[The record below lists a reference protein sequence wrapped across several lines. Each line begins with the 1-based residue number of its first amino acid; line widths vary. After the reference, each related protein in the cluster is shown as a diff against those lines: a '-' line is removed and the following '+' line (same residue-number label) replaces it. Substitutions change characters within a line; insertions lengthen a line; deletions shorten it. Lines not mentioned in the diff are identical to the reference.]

1 MKISDFS
8 RLSNTSTRMLR
19 HYEEIGLLSVERSE
33 KNNNYRDYSP
43 NQLKKVA
50 QIKTLQEL
58 GFSLASI
65 KEILATPSPEN
76 VTVLFEK
83 QKEQLQQALEK
94 IQTQQNLLDS
104 ISDVLTD
111 NQDYLNYHVTLKDIP
126 MRHVM
131 SLRRVVPNYE
141 AEQSLWQELYQ
152 EYLLQDVQ
160 FTEPS
165 LGISIYH
172 NESYEEKDIDIEIQS
187 SIVGDYVNTDT
198 VQFKLA
204 PKMMVA
210 STTFQGSFE
219 QMPLVM
225 EALAIWIEA
234 NHYEID
240 GPMINIFHITAA
252 QDENPNNWITEAC
265 IVIKEK
271 EML

>member
-19 HYEEIGLLSVERSE
+19 HYEKIGLLSVERSDQ
-33 KNNNYRDYSP
+33 NNNYRDYSP
-43 NQLKKVA
+43 KQLKTVA

-58 GFSLASI
+58 GFSLSNI
-65 KEILATPSPEN
+65 KEILNSSSPSELTISFN
-76 VTVLFEK
+76 Q

-94 IQTQQNLLDS
+94 IQIQQNLLDS

-126 MRHVM
+126 ERHVM

-141 AEQSLWQELYQ
+141 AEQYLWQELYQ
-152 EYLLQDVQ
+152 EYLLQEVQ
-160 FTEPS
+160 FSEPS

-172 NESYEEKDIDIEIQS
+172 NESYEEQDIDIEIQS
-187 SIVGDYVNTDT
+187 SIVGDYVSTDN

-204 PKMMVA
+204 PNMMVA

-240 GPMINIFHITAA
+240 GPMINIFHVTAA
-252 QDENPNNWITEAC
+252 QEKNPNNWITEAC